1 MTSLFDI
8 QGRKAIVTGATRG
21 LGWGMAEGL
30 MEAGAE
36 VVIWGSSEKVNDVA
50 REFQDRGFACH
61 GVTANLTD
69 RASLRA
75 GFARSLELLGGK
87 IDILV
92 NCAGIQRRH
101 PSEEFPMED
110 WDAVL
115 EVNLTA
121 PFELCQLAG
130 REMLKEGY
138 GKIINIA
145 SMQSFFGGFTIP
157 AYASAKGGIALLTK
171 ALCNEWAGRGINVN
185 AIAPGYMATE
195 MNTALLDRAAHDR
208 DRYFNLYLVAIGKP
222 AFDGRNGNIV
232 DNFPREIQRVLE
244 VNEFGQV
251 DYTTLNLIC
260 NVEEGQEIGRM
271 TVTAGGQTLK
281 VIPLVADR
289 GVARLT
295 YWQILQRCLKMA
307 FMGG

>member
-1 MTSLFDI
+1 MTNLFEI

-21 LGWGMAEGL
+21 LDWGMAEGL

-36 VVIWGSSEKVNDVA
+36 VVIWGSSEKVEAVA
-50 REFQDRGFACH
+50 EAFRSRGFACH
-61 GVTANLTD
+61 GVSANLTD
-69 RASLRA
+69 RESLRA

-157 AYASAKGGIALLTK
+157 AYASAKCGIALLTK

-195 MNTALLDRAAHDR
+195 MNTALLDPANPRYKEITDRIPAHRWGGAKGEDMKGPCLFLASHAS
-208 DRYFNLYLVAIGKP
+208 DYL
-222 AFDGRNGNIV
+222 NG
-232 DNFPREIQRVLE
+232 
-244 VNEFGQV
+244 
-251 DYTTLNLIC
+251 
-260 NVEEGQEIGRM
+260 
-271 TVTAGGQTLK
+271 A
-281 VIPLVADR
+281 VIPVD
-289 GVARLT
+289 
-295 YWQILQRCLKMA
+295 
-307 FMGG
+307 GGYASK